1 MTTNKQHQI
10 RGTIHLETTRI
21 LHESATITNTN
32 HHVIEN
38 QSLIKEA
45 KLFIQSINCKMKCKQ
60 GEQKYQEMSEQS
72 QTYQYRR
79 WIPRIPSE
87 RELIITPNKLSS
99 VIVYSNEQLEDLQT
113 YCVGPKGS
121 VIDNNKLL
129 NIWPCFVMTT
139 TYK

>member
-32 HHVIEN
+32 HHM
-38 QSLIKEA
+38 SLIKEA

-79 WIPRIPSE
+79 
-87 RELIITPNKLSS
+87 
-99 VIVYSNEQLEDLQT
+99 
-113 YCVGPKGS
+113 
-121 VIDNNKLL
+121 
-129 NIWPCFVMTT
+129 
-139 TYK
+139 